1 MNAMAALR
9 QYQNVGT
16 QAQVH
21 EATPHRLIQML
32 MEGGLNRLA
41 QARGAMQ
48 RGQLAE
54 KGQLIGKALGIVG
67 GLRNALDLEKG
78 GEYAAR
84 LDALY
89 GYMSRRL
96 LEANRQND
104 EALLEEVAS
113 LLRNIK
119 EGWDG
124 IAP

>member
-1 MNAMAALR
+1 MNSMTALR
-9 QYQNVGT
+9 QYQNVN
-16 QAQVH
+16 VH
-21 EATPHRLIQML
+21 SQLHDASPHRLIQLL

-54 KGQLIGKALGIVG
+54 KGQLIGKALDIIG
-67 GLRNALDLEKG
+67 GLREALDLEKG

-89 GYMSRRL
+89 AYMSRRL
-96 LEANRQND
+96 VEANRRND
-104 EALLEEVAS
+104 QALLEEVAG

-119 EGWDG
+119 EGWDA